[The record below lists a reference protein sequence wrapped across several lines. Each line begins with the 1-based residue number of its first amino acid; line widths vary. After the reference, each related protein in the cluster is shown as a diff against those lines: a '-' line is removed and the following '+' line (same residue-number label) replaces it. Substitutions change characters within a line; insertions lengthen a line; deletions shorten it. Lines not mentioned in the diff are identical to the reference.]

1 MLKGDSTRLMGAK
14 HLVLAVAVVAL
25 GVLGVA
31 APASA
36 SASPSHEQQEVVA
49 LDPYVAVAEAT
60 CRNGGGY
67 PLNGICFGG
76 RWDGAIIIV

>member
-36 SASPSHEQQEVVA
+36 SASPA
-49 LDPYVAVAEAT
+49 AVWFCET
-60 CRNGGGY
+60 G
-67 PLNGICFGG
+67 FKEHSQT
-76 RWDGAIIIV
+76 